1 MQSSSTGQQADLH
14 LFNLVKQS
22 QIKYSLHFF
31 VFYKCIFV
39 YLRYDE
45 L

>member
-1 MQSSSTGQQADLH
+1 MQSFSAGQQADLE
-14 LFNLVKQS
+14 LFNSILS
-22 QIKYSLHFF
+22 GQIKYFLHFF

-39 YLRYDE
+39 YLHYDE